1 MIIKIFLLQ
10 VEQAL
15 WKTFLE
21 HLVENYKPNKIII
34 YSRDEIKQSE
44 MESQFNE
51 VENIRF
57 FIGDVRD
64 YERLFLAMSNVDI
77 VIHAAALK
85 QVPVAEYNPMEC
97 IRTNINGAENVVK
110 ASIYNNVKKVIA
122 LSTDKAANPINLYGA
137 SKLRQIK
144 SLYQVILLQDIII
157 RQNFLL

>member
-57 FIGDVRD
+57 
-64 YERLFLAMSNVDI
+64 S
-77 VIHAAALK
+77 
-85 QVPVAEYNPMEC
+85 
-97 IRTNINGAENVVK
+97 
-110 ASIYNNVKKVIA
+110 
-122 LSTDKAANPINLYGA
+122 
-137 SKLRQIK
+137 
-144 SLYQVILLQDIII
+144 
-157 RQNFLL
+157 